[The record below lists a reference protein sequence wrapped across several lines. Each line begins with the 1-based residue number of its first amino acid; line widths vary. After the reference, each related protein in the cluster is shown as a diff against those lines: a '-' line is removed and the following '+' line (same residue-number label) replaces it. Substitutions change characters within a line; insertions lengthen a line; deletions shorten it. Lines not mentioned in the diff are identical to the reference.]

1 MQTRPRPQRG
11 WLRRRYF
18 RYEEELDSSLPA
30 HYQVQG
36 ELSDERC
43 RYRQVLVLYLRRP
56 SHDRYSN
63 RGALEGR
70 VRYSDLKEA
79 APRGSLWVLYM
90 VEQVLMICKVVVGGC
105 ARQLQREIV
114 RFEAADRG

>member
-1 MQTRPRPQRG
+1 
-11 WLRRRYF
+11 
-18 RYEEELDSSLPA
+18 
-30 HYQVQG
+30 
-36 ELSDERC
+36 
-43 RYRQVLVLYLRRP
+43 VLYLRRP
-56 SHDRYSN
+56 FHDRYSN

-90 VEQVLMICKVVVGGC
+90 VEQVLMICKVAVGGC

-114 RFEAADRG
+114 RFEAATEAEEKAGTALWAS